1 MKAIITYKENVND
14 ASRTLDGVTSGT
26 EIKFDV
32 DLIDVV
38 ALRLFGFLRN

>member
-1 MKAIITYKENVND
+1 MKATITYKENVND
-14 ASRTLDGVTSGT
+14 ASLTLGGVTSGT
-26 EIKFDV
+26 KIKFDV